1 VVGRLRGGWCGK
13 DSNGREGIGGEVAIT
28 NETATMPTC
37 GAMSDLGQT
46 GRISWV
52 YTVSVEYKSC
62 EFKIKG
68 FKFIE
73 SKGEKQ
79 SIC

>member
-46 GRISWV
+46 AA
-52 YTVSVEYKSC
+52 SV
-62 EFKIKG
+62 G
-68 FKFIE
+68 FALYQWSINHVN
-73 SKGEKQ
+73 SK
-79 SIC
+79 